1 MPRKRLNRSPLNYV
15 QAAVLVAAR
24 DGKAADLTGTR
35 KASATSL
42 VRRGWITAD
51 RSALTTAGIMAL
63 ANLQA
68 WEARHGL
75 TITGAE

>member
-1 MPRKRLNRSPLNYV
+1 MKRKRLNRSPLNYV
-15 QAAVLVAAR
+15 QAAALVAAR
-24 DGKAADLTGTR
+24 DGQAHTLTGTR

-42 VRRGWITAD
+42 VRRGWITDD
-51 RSALTTAGIMAL
+51 RRALTTAGIMAL

-75 TITGAE
+75 PVTGAV